1 MIGQPLAFDA
11 KIVDI
16 VAESLGH
23 NIRAEPA
30 DFLKYIAGL
39 FPAATR
45 PTRSIEIANMRVLVC
60 DDQADVVEAL
70 RLLLKGAGYRIETA
84 DSPATLV
91 GKLDDGK
98 YDIVLMDMNYS
109 RDTTSGAEGLELVSA
124 VRARAG
130 KVPIVVMTAWSSVDL
145 AVEAMQRGASD
156 FIQKPWD
163 NHKLLGVVERQ
174 ISKSARNAYSE
185 LEIART
191 VQQGLFPSR
200 GGKSDG
206 IEFEGL
212 CVPAREIGGDY
223 YDFLQLEGG
232 RQALILADVSG
243 KGVPAALLMAN
254 LQALFR
260 TQTAG
265 DLKTILRNVN
275 SHFYRSTPP
284 AHFATAFFAIYDP
297 AARRLQYANC
307 GHPPAML
314 FGRDGASC
322 RKLDTTATVL
332 GIMDG
337 FETDVETVDVQEGD
351 SLLMFT
357 DGLTEAGI
365 EDGEEFGEERI
376 EEVLRRHLHLPVS
389 ELVAGVA
396 RAAEEYA
403 KGQHAD
409 DMTLVAMRVVPKMG
423 I

>member
-1 MIGQPLAFDA
+1 
-11 KIVDI
+11 
-16 VAESLGH
+16 
-23 NIRAEPA
+23 
-30 DFLKYIAGL
+30 
-39 FPAATR
+39 
-45 PTRSIEIANMRVLVC
+45 MRVLVC

-84 DSPATLV
+84 DSPSALV

-156 FIQKPWD
+156 FVQKPWD
-163 NHKLLGVVERQ
+163 NHKLLAVVERQ
-174 ISKSARNAYSE
+174 ISKSARDAYSE

-200 GGKSDG
+200 GGKSEG

-223 YDFLQLEGG
+223 YDFLQLDGG
-232 RQALILADVSG
+232 RQGLILADVSG

-260 TQTAG
+260 TQTSG
-265 DLKTILRNVN
+265 DLKNILRNVN

-284 AHFATAFFAIYDP
+284 AHFATVFFAVYDP
-297 AARRLQYANC
+297 VSRKLEYANC
-307 GHPPAML
+307 GHPPALL
-314 FGRDGASC
+314 FCPDGSEC

-337 FETDVETVDVQEGD
+337 FETDVETVQIQPGD
-351 SLLMFT
+351 SLLVFS

-365 EDGEEFGEERI
+365 DDGEEFGEARVES
-376 EEVLRRHLHLPVS
+376 VLRRNLRLPVPQ
-389 ELVAGVA
+389 LVAAVA

-403 KGQHAD
+403 KGQHFD
-409 DMTLVAMRVVPKMG
+409 DMTLLAMRAV
-423 I
+423 